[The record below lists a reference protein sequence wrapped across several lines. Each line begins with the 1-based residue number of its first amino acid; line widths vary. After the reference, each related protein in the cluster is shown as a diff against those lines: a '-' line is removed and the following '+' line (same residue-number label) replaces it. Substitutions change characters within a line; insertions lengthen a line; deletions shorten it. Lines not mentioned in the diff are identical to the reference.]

1 MALCP
6 LILNFLHI
14 SKMAFFANYFGLPN
28 FLPQVANLFTRIY
41 PSNPW
46 HFPTLLSTFVLW
58 LDFEY
63 GCFQSPGK
71 RKGGASASKLFHL
84 GQLLKRLVVTMWVKK
99 TTISSRFLNVCKEV
113 GWLYWEMWK
122 CIVKLLNFQFLP
134 YLHFSETAG
143 KIQSRTW
150 EIERKSNWGQTI

>member
-1 MALCP
+1 MLKMYTNCKQFQICREFWFVQCLCG
-6 LILNFLHI
+6 IQRSKNQAI
-14 SKMAFFANYFGLPN
+14 SWLGRPCLRNYSQPF
-28 FLPQVANLFTRIY
+28 NLMLFE
-41 PSNPW
+41 
-46 HFPTLLSTFVLW
+46 HFCVVIGFW
-58 LDFEY
+58 IY

-150 EIERKSNWGQTI
+150 EIERKSN